1 MSQWHAK
8 VHKSGSKVAVFNG
21 SKLVKVVEASDET
34 FQPAEA
40 QKFAENLVDE
50 LTERTSAQMSNGN
63 EQPSVTTDTELHVDS
78 LEAVNT
84 QAQGKGADEASVVAE
99 AAVEEKAEEE
109 VVVEEPAQVVAM
121 KKTIASLQKKLA
133 TEKNERLLERKARRG
148 LAIAKQMVIEGSL
161 EDSYEAIKNKVAEIT
176 KLEESEIDRLERK
189 VANESEYDSI
199 EDAQKDLR
207 RQARLARI
215 HRQAAA
221 EAQEDKDEEQADNLD
236 SKADIA
242 EAKAAYIQDVIEQM
256 KKHAEEEVKEEIKPE
271 EAAEVE
277 EKPAEAPVTEE
288 KVASEEEVKEE
299 SKAEETPETEEKS
312 TEAPVTE
319 EKTAS
324 EENPQMILAKS
335 YRLIASTHRKNA
347 EAAEVAGDIAKAD
360 AEDAKAD
367 EAEEKAEEIENKLAS
382 DSCETPSE
390 EAKEEE
396 KEDETAEDESEV
408 CEEKTASKREPGKI
422 ASKPDYSALKR
433 EGNTID
439 EFGIDKNASLV
450 EQNDYFNDPEVE
462 ILSKMWRSA
471 PKDEE

>member
-63 EQPSVTTDTELHVDS
+63 EQPSVTTETELHVDS

-221 EAQEDKDEEQADNLD
+221 EAQEDQDEEQADILD
-236 SKADIA
+236 SKADVA

-277 EKPAEAPVTEE
+277 EKPAEAPV
-288 KVASEEEVKEE
+288 A
-299 SKAEETPETEEKS
+299 
-312 TEAPVTE
+312 E

-324 EENPQMILAKS
+324 EENPQMLLAKS

-382 DSCETPSE
+382 DSCETPAE
-390 EAKEEE
+390 EP
-396 KEDETAEDESEV
+396 KEDEVEEKTEETSKEASEDESEV

-450 EQNDYFNDPEVE
+450 EQNYYFNDPEVE

>member
-277 EKPAEAPVTEE
+277 EKPAEAPVAEE
-288 KVASEEEVKEE
+288 KTASEEEVKEE
-299 SKAEETPETEEKS
+299 SKAEEMQE
-312 TEAPVTE
+312 TE

-324 EENPQMILAKS
+324 EENPQMFLAKS

-382 DSCETPSE
+382 DSCETPAE
-390 EAKEEE
+390 ES
-396 KEDETAEDESEV
+396 KEDEVEEKTEETSKEASEDESEV